1 MHLSDYKEKAKST
14 AIYPNQGENIYYPA
28 LGLAGETGEV
38 LNKIKKVMRD
48 HEGVVNDEYKQILK
62 KELGDV
68 LWYVA
73 GLCTELDL
81 DMAEVAEENINKL
94 FSRKERG
101 KLQGDGDDR

>member
-1 MHLSDYKEKAKST
+1 
-14 AIYPNQGENIYYPA
+14 
-28 LGLAGETGEV
+28 
-38 LNKIKKVMRD
+38 MRD

>member
-1 MHLSDYKEKAKST
+1 MHLSDYQEKAKST

>member
-1 MHLSDYKEKAKST
+1 MHLSDYQEKAKST

-48 HEGVVNDEYKQILK
+48 HEGVVNDEYKKILK

-81 DMAEVAEENINKL
+81 DLAEVAEENINKL

>member
-1 MHLSDYKEKAKST
+1 MHLSDYQEKAKST

-101 KLQGDGDDR
+101 KLQGDGDNR